1 MTIFVLI
8 TIFGNA
14 HRPCKDY
21 SNIVNNC
28 LHHVFSFSFSPRFFV
43 VWRWKGHEVVIV
55 HGEGIVVVDG
65 VSVGKSSSTWHTQ
78 IGVPRQR
85 IGGGFRC
92 GGEGRR
98 LLLSGVT
105 LAGVLAWRW

>member
-1 MTIFVLI
+1 MS
-8 TIFGNA
+8 
-14 HRPCKDY
+14 R
-21 SNIVNNC
+21 IVAVAVCGC
-28 LHHVFSFSFSPRFFV
+28 LLFV
-43 VWRWKGHEVVIV
+43 VWRWKGHGVVVV
-55 HGEGIVVVDG
+55 HGEGIIVVDG

-78 IGVPRQR
+78 IGVPCQR

-105 LAGVLAWRW
+105 LAGVLAWQW